1 MVFANKGARIALVAL
16 EVLMGLAAVGGGL
29 DLVLT
34 NGQVIRMPAGLLEG
48 SPFGSYFIPG
58 LVLLAVGM
66 ANLASAAA
74 VLVRNRWGAP
84 ASVVVGITWMGV
96 RGAGGRRRLLE
107 LATIRLLRGRG
118 ADRSPGREVVEDRTI
133 GMTPVGVPQLYSP
146 KCLEKRFGK

>member
-1 MVFANKGARIALVAL
+1 MVIANKGARIALVAL

-74 VLVRNRWGAP
+74 VLLRNRWGAP
-84 ASVVVGITWMGV
+84 ASVVVGITWMGWFV
-96 RGAGGRRRLLE
+96 VQVVVGFLNWQQPAYFVVGVLIIV
-107 LATIRLLRGRG
+107 LATRLW
-118 ADRSPGREVVEDRTI
+118 RTARA
-133 GMTPVGVPQLYSP
+133 G
-146 KCLEKRFGK
+146 